1 MGCRSVGAGG
11 RHVGVSALCALGA
24 VLSAGCPTVDLG
36 ETPPD
41 IGQCRPDRQY
51 FEDVI
56 WPEVLAP
63 ADPARS
69 CVDAAGCHEASDGRS
84 ALRLDGVDPIDQA
97 SNYDVV
103 TRFLSCSTPSAS
115 PLLTKPL
122 AGVEGHGGGDI
133 FVGSDDPAVVAF
145 EAWFP

>member
-1 MGCRSVGAGG
+1 MGCRTLGGAGG
-11 RHVGVSALCALGA
+11 RLLAGLLLAVIVALG
-24 VLSAGCPTVDLG
+24 AGCPTVDLG

-56 WPEVLAP
+56 WPEVISPTDAS
-63 ADPARS
+63 RS

-84 ALRLDGVDPIDQA
+84 ALRLDGQDPIDFA
-97 SNYDVV
+97 SNYDIV

-115 PLLTKPL
+115 PLITKPL
-122 AGVEGHGGGDI
+122 AGIEGHGGGDL
-133 FVGSDDPAVVAF
+133 FPDTSDPAVVAF